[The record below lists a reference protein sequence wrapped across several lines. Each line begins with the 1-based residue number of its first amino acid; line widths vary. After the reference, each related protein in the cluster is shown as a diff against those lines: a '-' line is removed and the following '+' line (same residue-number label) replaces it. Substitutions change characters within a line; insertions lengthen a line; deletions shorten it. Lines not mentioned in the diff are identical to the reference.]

1 VRTRHLTLLAAL
13 ISLGA
18 VSARAQSTFL
28 SMNSEPGDPIGQGQ
42 QWLIPSSAGT
52 FTAERNIDNGV
63 SVRFFGPGPFNY
75 WFLDFAAA
83 SDVTLVPA
91 MYEGATRYPLQAPTA
106 PGLFVVGQGGFC
118 DTLSGRFVVLEAVYG
133 PGGEVLQF
141 AADFEQH
148 CLGAAP
154 ALYGSIRFNSS
165 VTVAPRASVNSVTLT
180 EGDGGAVD
188 AAFLVSLSTPSPV
201 DVTVDYQ
208 AADGTATAG
217 LDYAPTAGT
226 VTFPAGETVV
236 TASVPVLGD
245 EIDETTETYRVLLG
259 NPTNA
264 AIAFGEGTGTIVD
277 DDPEKTF
284 LYLDSDPGDYIG
296 GGVVRRFQATD
307 GPFEALHLDPEG
319 VRITFGGPGFWQL
332 FFVAPH
338 LAPLTPGVYEDA
350 HHAYDDLNFPGLTIT
365 GNGHACGASRGR
377 FVVLEA
383 VYGPGGEVERFAA
396 DFEQRCVNFEAALV
410 GSVRY
415 HSQATITG
423 ASVRP
428 FQVGEGWSVATAT
441 VTLSWP
447 VSHPVTVAFQTA
459 DGSATTP
466 ADYTAA
472 SGVVTFAPGE
482 TGVDVEI
489 PVFPDSTEEVD
500 ERFDLRLTGATGGT
514 VLRTRSWVT
523 IMDDDPRYPFELGHG
538 TVQRRSLAFPN
549 LDGDAFALAED
560 PYSSWEAV
568 VDETSGDVGGAFGL
582 SVQLH
587 ASSGV
592 LVAFSEPVGAGPS
605 QSMRFA
611 NQGSTA
617 ITDRRILVK
626 STSCSSDC
634 TADDTYRI
642 RFYDT
647 TYRIARYNTTGGQRA
662 VLLLQNPTAQ
672 LVRGWARLWNPSGTL
687 TGEAQ
692 IFLEPH
698 GSTVIDLNTM
708 TGASG
713 SAGSITVASDA
724 PYAALT
730 GKLVGL
736 DPATG
741 FSFDSPMLPRPR

>member
-1 VRTRHLTLLAAL
+1 MRTRHLTLLAAVL
-13 ISLGA
+13 SLGA

-28 SMNSEPGDPIGQGQ
+28 SMTSEPGDYIGLGQ
-42 QWLIPSSAGT
+42 TWLLTPSGGT
-52 FTAERNIDNGV
+52 FTAVRNGDNGV
-63 SVRFFGPGPFNY
+63 SVHYHGVWPSF
-75 WFLDFAAA
+75 WHLDFAAA
-83 SDVTLVPA
+83 GDAELVPG
-91 MYEGATRYPLQAPTA
+91 MYEGATRHPLQAPTA
-106 PGLFVVGQGGFC
+106 PGLFVAGEGRTC
-118 DTLSGRFVVLEAVYG
+118 DTLTGRFVVLEAVYG
-133 PGGEVLQF
+133 PGGEVVRF

-148 CLGAAP
+148 CLGAPP
-154 ALYGSIRFNSS
+154 ALYGSIRFDSS
-165 VTVAPRASVNSVTLT
+165 VTVAPRVSVNSVTLT
-180 EGDGGAVD
+180 EGEGGAVD
-188 AAFLVSLSTPSPV
+188 ATFLVSLSGPAPV
-201 DVTVDYQ
+201 DVTVDYE

-245 EIDETTETYRVLLG
+245 EMDEATETYRLLLD
-259 NPTNA
+259 NPANA
-264 AIAFGEGTGTIVD
+264 TIAFGEGTGTIVD

-296 GGVVRRFQATD
+296 GGVVRRFQVTD
-307 GPFEALHLDPEG
+307 GPFEALRLDPEG
-319 VRITFGGPGFWQL
+319 VRITFGGPGFWTL

-415 HSQATITG
+415 RSQATVTG
-423 ASVRP
+423 ATMRP
-428 FQVGEGWSVATAT
+428 FEVGESGPFATAR
-441 VTLSWP
+441 VTLSWA
-447 VSHPVTVAFQTA
+447 VSHAVTVAFQTA
-459 DGSATTP
+459 DGTATAP
-466 ADYTAA
+466 ADYTAT
-472 SGVVTFAPGE
+472 SGVLTFAPGE
-482 TGVDVEI
+482 TALDVQVPI
-489 PVFPDSTEEVD
+489 FPDSTEEVN

-514 VLRTRSWVT
+514 VLRVRPWVT
-523 IMDDDPRYPFELGHG
+523 ILDDDPRYPFELGHG
-538 TVQRRSLAFPN
+538 TVQRRSLSHPN
-549 LDGDAFALAED
+549 LDGDTFALTED

-568 VDETSGDVGGAFGL
+568 IDETSGDIGGNFGVSLQLL
-582 SVQLH
+582 S
-587 ASSGV
+587 SSGV

-611 NQGSTA
+611 NHSGTTIA
-617 ITDRRILVK
+617 DRRIVVK

-647 TYRIARYNTTGGQRA
+647 TYRIARYNTANGQRA
-662 VLLLQNPTAQ
+662 VLLIQNPTAQ
-672 LVRGWARLWNPSGTL
+672 LVRARPRLWTPAGALNGETL
-687 TGEAQ
+687 LFIQ
-692 IFLEPH
+692 PH
-698 GSTVIDLNTM
+698 GSAVVDLDAM
-708 TGASG
+708 TGPSG
-713 SAGSITVASDA
+713 SSGSITVANDA
-724 PYAALT
+724 PYGALS
-730 GKLVGL
+730 GKLVGI
-736 DPATG
+736 DPETG